1 VSEVAADILFY
12 ATAACYVVASGLFL
26 RFLLRG
32 TGQEGERIAPRLVGV
47 GAVLHGGHIVLAS
60 LVLRVCPV
68 EGIHFPMSVASM
80 VMCIAY
86 FVARKRFR
94 LEIAGAFVAPLA
106 LTSLLA
112 SRFVGGGAE
121 PGARIKSVILPFH
134 VTVNLTGVALF
145 ALAFSAAA
153 LYLVQERLVKQKRV
167 DGVSRRLPP
176 LDALDRAEHRFLL
189 AGFPLLTIGIITGT
203 LWARRVE
210 MGAPGE
216 VLRAVFGYVTW
227 LVIAGVLFLRAAAG
241 WRGRRA
247 AYGTIAG
254 FGFAVI
260 VLVIYL
266 VRADATAEDSAAH
279 ATGATHP
286 APVSALGAP
295 TSALGAPAAP

>member
-1 VSEVAADILFY
+1 MINEDLAPVLFY
-12 ATAACYVVASGLFL
+12 VTAATYVVASVLFL
-26 RFLLRG
+26 RFLVRG
-32 TGQEGERIAPRLVGV
+32 SGEAGERLAPRLVAV
-47 GAVLHGGHIVLAS
+47 GAALHAAHIVVGS

-80 VMCIAY
+80 LMCVAY
-86 FVARKRFR
+86 LWGRARYRV
-94 LEIAGAFVAPLA
+94 EVAGAFVAPLA

-112 SRFVGGGAE
+112 SRFVGVSE
-121 PGARIKSVILPFH
+121 PGKNVRGVLLPFH
-134 VTVNLTGVALF
+134 VTMNLVGVALF
-145 ALAFSAAA
+145 ALAFSAAT
-153 LYLVQERLVKQKRV
+153 LYLVQERLLKKKRI

-189 AGFPLLTIGIITGT
+189 AGFPLLTIGIVTGT
-203 LWARRVE
+203 VWASRVE
-210 MGAPGE
+210 SGAPSE

-254 FGFAVI
+254 FAFSVV

-266 VRADATAEDSAAH
+266 VRGQPGPPRA
-279 ATGATHP
+279 ATGA
-286 APVSALGAP
+286 AD
-295 TSALGAPAAP
+295 GAPAAVLAGGAR